1 MMLYL
6 KTTIVALILLCM
18 PNCAVAESERL
29 LHANF
34 ENVNGERQVRLGWKS
49 KHGSHY
55 AVESATSLDG
65 KWTVVTNGVDIQ
77 ARDYLSELT
86 TASTND
92 VAFFRVREIDGDGPN
107 ITFASPLQDAFGV
120 SADSEI
126 RISFADVSGI
136 EKETAVLII
145 DDQLVDA
152 DTIAWDGDTLVYTSP
167 NGKLGEPGQEI
178 KIEVSIIDACGNSSN
193 KKSSIVLAQP
203 LVQKA
208 ESFMVLGEPDL
219 GTYSYVG
226 RNGGV
231 VERPEIRLA
240 GCTSN
245 TLEISGVSLA
255 DLYVGQLYA
264 SMIPTNGF
272 YRRAVDVTLLSN
284 DVYSVKTE
292 DASLSDF
299 VTGTISMDN
308 LEVVPAADDPTP
320 VAKACTMRSLAAA
333 PSSVEASIDKNR
345 GFSETTEI
353 QFPLDLTV
361 GRLKV
366 AQTKHFFTLTLNG
379 RLGISGNITEEDEKI
394 DVIMTGQVV
403 FDYDPIIEA
412 DTSFVLTKFSLPRF
426 SMSIGTFVI
435 PTPVPIPIVVTAEII
450 PSVSASASVQEK
462 LKFKPSY
469 TQIGEVNLHL
479 RKNDGQWRQC
489 DDSRLSWN
497 SFDNGTSG
505 PQVSVG
511 EIGIYGEV
519 MFSIAF
525 EKVIYPYVS
534 AEAYVA
540 YRCVGEDSLLRHL
553 LVAGVKGKVGI
564 ELGYPGIF
572 TVGVPFVKSDPHE
585 KILWEATTGEAPPL
599 IEMDETVTA
608 QEGETVVL
616 TPRISGTSPIKVVWS
631 RNGIPV
637 DESLEISFAASAAS
651 AGYYTVMASNAY
663 GTDSK
668 TVNVEVLENPTKKW
682 VGTWTCEQRPL
693 SIGPRVVDQ
702 AHEYYYNKYAGE
714 KAGKY
719 AGWIWEWQKSTMQRT
734 ANYRLIINED
744 LSFEYTCRSRGDD
757 YLHGKYKQYD
767 EWNKLMVWWD
777 VESWYENYRTVL
789 RSGRLALVED
799 DEGEKTVADGAFR
812 LIIQDVTIVES
823 KGVDS
828 EEGKVDTRKRYP
840 YKSANP
846 AEQSTEFDG
855 MRLNGDD
862 EILWRGNLVWRRVK

>member
-1 MMLYL
+1 MLYL
-6 KTTIVALILLCM
+6 KTTIVALILFCL
-18 PNCAVAESERL
+18 PSNGAFAESEGL
-29 LHANF
+29 LHAKF

-55 AVESATSLDG
+55 AVESATSIDG

-92 VAFFRVREIDGDGPN
+92 VAFFRVREIDGDGPD
-107 ITFASPLQDAFGV
+107 ITFASPSQDAFAV
-120 SADSEI
+120 PVDSEI

-136 EKETAVLII
+136 EKETTVLII

-152 DTIAWDGDTLVYTSP
+152 DTITWDGDTLIYTAP

-178 KIEVSIIDACGNSSN
+178 QIEVSIIDAYGNSSN
-193 KKSSIVLAQP
+193 KKSSIILAQP

-226 RNGGV
+226 SNGNV
-231 VERPEIRLA
+231 VARPEIRLA

-320 VAKACTMRSLAAA
+320 VAKACAMRSLAAA
-333 PSSVEASIDKNR
+333 PSSVEASIDKNW
-345 GFSETTEI
+345 GFSKMTEV
-353 QFPLDLTV
+353 QFPFDLTV
-361 GRLKV
+361 GRLKI
-366 AQTKHFFTLTLNG
+366 AQTRQFFTLTLNG

-394 DVIMTGQVV
+394 DVVMTGQVV
-403 FDYDPIIEA
+403 FDYDPVIEA
-412 DTSFVLTKFSLPRF
+412 DTSFDLTKFSLPRF

-450 PSVSASASVQEK
+450 PSVSASASIQEK
-462 LKFKPSY
+462 LQFKPSY
-469 TQIGEVNLHL
+469 TQIGDVNLHL
-479 RKNDGQWRQC
+479 RKNDGQWRRC

-505 PQVSVG
+505 HQVSAG

-525 EKVIYPYVS
+525 EKVIY
-534 AEAYVA
+534 
-540 YRCVGEDSLLRHL
+540 
-553 LVAGVKGKVGI
+553 GKI
-564 ELGYPGIF
+564 
-572 TVGVPFVKSDPHE
+572 
-585 KILWEATTGEAPPL
+585 
-599 IEMDETVTA
+599 
-608 QEGETVVL
+608 
-616 TPRISGTSPIKVVWS
+616 
-631 RNGIPV
+631 
-637 DESLEISFAASAAS
+637 
-651 AGYYTVMASNAY
+651 
-663 GTDSK
+663 
-668 TVNVEVLENPTKKW
+668 
-682 VGTWTCEQRPL
+682 
-693 SIGPRVVDQ
+693 
-702 AHEYYYNKYAGE
+702 
-714 KAGKY
+714 
-719 AGWIWEWQKSTMQRT
+719 
-734 ANYRLIINED
+734 
-744 LSFEYTCRSRGDD
+744 
-757 YLHGKYKQYD
+757 
-767 EWNKLMVWWD
+767 
-777 VESWYENYRTVL
+777 
-789 RSGRLALVED
+789 
-799 DEGEKTVADGAFR
+799 
-812 LIIQDVTIVES
+812 
-823 KGVDS
+823 
-828 EEGKVDTRKRYP
+828 DTRKSYP
-840 YKSANP
+840 YKSANT
-846 AEQSTEFDG
+846 AEQSTALDD